1 MTKVKNIIAIF
12 KRNFLFLELK
22 KLLKKEGF
30 EINLKKNIKSLTDSN
45 LQNSILIIEIVSENE
60 LNNIFFLFKKKL
72 ISSYF
77 IFILKKNM
85 KFSANNFNFKT
96 LIQPIMFNELIRYI
110 KTLETTFNK
119 QNLNI
124 RFGNKLYDHV
134 NSKLINDSNGDFIKL
149 TDLENK
155 LIYFILNKNGGCTKS
170 EILENV
176 WQHNAKLETHTMES
190 LIYRLRKKIEH
201 DPNQPRT
208 LVQIDKKYHLKS
220 D

>member
-1 MTKVKNIIAIF
+1 MTKVKKIIAIF
-12 KRNFLFLELK
+12 KRNFIFLELK

-30 EINLKKNIKSLTDSN
+30 EINLKKNIKSLSNSN
-45 LQNSILIIEIVSENE
+45 LQNSILIVEIVSENE
-60 LNNIFFLFKKKL
+60 LNNIFSLFKKKI

-77 IFILKKNM
+77 IFILNKNM

-96 LIQPIMFNELIRYI
+96 FIQPIIFNELIRYI
-110 KTLETTFNK
+110 KTLETTFDK
-119 QNLNI
+119 QKLNI
-124 RFGNKLYDHV
+124 RFGNKLYDHL
-134 NSKLINDSNGDFIKL
+134 NSKLINDTNGDFIKL

-155 LIYFILNKNGGCTKS
+155 LIYFILNKNDGCTKS
-170 EILENV
+170 EILKNV
-176 WQHNAKLETHTMES
+176 WEHNVNLETHTMES

-208 LVQIDKKYHLKS
+208 LVQIDKKYYLKS

>member
-1 MTKVKNIIAIF
+1 MTKVKKITAIF
-12 KRNFLFLELK
+12 KRNFIFLELK

-30 EINLKKNIKSLTDSN
+30 EINLKKNIKSLSNSN
-45 LQNSILIIEIVSENE
+45 LQNSILIVEIVSENE
-60 LNNIFFLFKKKL
+60 LNDILSLFKKKI

-77 IFILKKNM
+77 IFILNKNM

-96 LIQPIMFNELIRYI
+96 FIQPIMFNELIRYI
-110 KTLETTFNK
+110 KTLETTFDK
-119 QNLNI
+119 QKLNI
-124 RFGNKLYDHV
+124 RFGNKLYDHL
-134 NSKLINDSNGDFIKL
+134 NSKLINDTNGDFIKL

-155 LIYFILNKNGGCTKS
+155 LIYFILNKNDGCTKS
-170 EILENV
+170 EILKNV
-176 WQHNAKLETHTMES
+176 WEHNVNLETHTMES

-208 LVQIDKKYHLKS
+208 LVQIDKKYYLKS

>member
-30 EINLKKNIKSLTDSN
+30 EINFKKNIKSLTDSN

-134 NSKLINDSNGDFIKL
+134 NSKLINDTNGDFIKL

-155 LIYFILNKNGGCTKS
+155 LIYFILNKNDGCTKS
-170 EILENV
+170 EILKNV
-176 WQHNAKLETHTMES
+176 WEHNVKLETHTMES

>member
-1 MTKVKNIIAIF
+1 MTKVKKIIAIF
-12 KRNFLFLELK
+12 KRNFIFLELK

-30 EINLKKNIKSLTDSN
+30 EINLKKNIKSLSNSN
-45 LQNSILIIEIVSENE
+45 LQNSILIVEIVSENE
-60 LNNIFFLFKKKL
+60 LNNIFSLFKKKI

-77 IFILKKNM
+77 IFILNKNM

-96 LIQPIMFNELIRYI
+96 FIQPIMFNELIRYI
-110 KTLETTFNK
+110 KTLETTFDK
-119 QNLNI
+119 QKLNI
-124 RFGNKLYDHV
+124 RFGNKLYDHL
-134 NSKLINDSNGDFIKL
+134 NSKLINDTNGDFIKL

-155 LIYFILNKNGGCTKS
+155 LIYFILNKNDGCTKS
-170 EILENV
+170 EILKNV
-176 WQHNAKLETHTMES
+176 WEHNVNLETHTMES

-208 LVQIDKKYHLKS
+208 LVQIDKKYYLKS

>member
-30 EINLKKNIKSLTDSN
+30 EINFKKNIKSLTDSN

-134 NSKLINDSNGDFIKL
+134 NSKLINDTNGDFIKL

-176 WQHNAKLETHTMES
+176 WEHSAKLETHTMES

>member
-1 MTKVKNIIAIF
+1 MTKLKNIIAIF

-30 EINLKKNIKSLTDSN
+30 EINFKKNIKSLSDSN

-60 LNNIFFLFKKKL
+60 LNNIFSFFKKKL

-96 LIQPIMFNELIRYI
+96 LIQPIMFNELIGYI

-134 NSKLINDSNGDFIKL
+134 NSKLINDTNGDFIKL

-155 LIYFILNKNGGCTKS
+155 LIYFILNKNDGCTKS

-176 WQHNAKLETHTMES
+176 WEHSAKLETHTMES

>member
-1 MTKVKNIIAIF
+1 MTKVKNITAIF

-60 LNNIFFLFKKKL
+60 LNNIFSLLKKKL

-134 NSKLINDSNGDFIKL
+134 NSKLINDTNGDFIKL

-170 EILENV
+170 EILKNV
-176 WQHNAKLETHTMES
+176 WEHSAKLETHTMES